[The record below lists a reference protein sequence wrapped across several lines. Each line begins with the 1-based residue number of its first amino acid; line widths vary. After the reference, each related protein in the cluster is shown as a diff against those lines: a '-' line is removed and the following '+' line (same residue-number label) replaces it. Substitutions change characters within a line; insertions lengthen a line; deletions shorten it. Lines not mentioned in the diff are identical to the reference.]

1 MKKIYL
7 LFFLALSITSCVSK
21 KKIVYFQGSQNF
33 NNTSNNYE
41 PLIQNDDML
50 YINVSS
56 FEPEASAP
64 FNLESLGVDDK
75 KDGNTTANNFLVQ
88 KQTYLVDN
96 NGNIEFPVI
105 GTIAVAGYSIIN
117 LKEVLKQKLSLY
129 LKDPVINIR
138 IVNFKV
144 SVIGEVMKPGTVTSE
159 SQRITIIDALAKA
172 GDLTIYGKRDNV
184 LIIRDFQGIK
194 TYNRIDLTK
203 ADFVNS
209 PFYYLDQNDVV
220 YVQPS
225 NAKIGSATFGS
236 NFASIVSL
244 LGLGLTIVLIL
255 K

>member
-1 MKKIYL
+1 MKKYFIYL
-7 LFFLALSITSCVSK
+7 LLIISATSCVSK
-21 KKIVYFQGSQNF
+21 KKIIYFQGSQNF

-41 PLIQNDDML
+41 PIIQNDDML

-64 FNLESLGVDDK
+64 FNLETLGVDEK
-75 KDGNTTANNFLVQ
+75 KDNNTTATNFLIQ

-105 GTIAVAGYSIIN
+105 GTLAVAGYSIIN
-117 LKEVLKQKLSLY
+117 LKEVLKKKLAIY
-129 LKDPVINIR
+129 IKDPVINIR

-144 SVIGEVMKPGTVTSE
+144 SVLGEVMKPGIISFD
-159 SQRITIIDALAKA
+159 SQRITLVDALAKA
-172 GDLTIYGKRDNV
+172 GDLTIFGKRNNI
-184 LIIRDFQGIK
+184 LIVRDYQGIK
-194 TYNRIDLTK
+194 TYNRIDITA

-220 YVQPS
+220 YVEPS
-225 NAKIGSATFGS
+225 NAKVGSATFGT